1 METEE
6 HFNKLRNQILIFVL
20 VATAL
25 CIGLSGF
32 ILYQLIDIKGPLSL
46 ILCLSVI
53 VFFLIAA
60 SVTITW
66 LGNIRFKQLIE
77 CQCLQIENDKKRD
90 YDKTQAQMNQTY
102 RLAALKWERLHQVV
116 TEISEKTT
124 TKSVEEDGKKKEV
137 INTILNNKLIDSIN
151 QTTQNRNR

>member
-6 HFNKLRNQILIFVL
+6 HFNKLRNQILIFVS
-20 VATAL
+20 VVPTF
-25 CIGLSGF
+25 CIVLAGLILF
-32 ILYQLIDIKGPLSL
+32 ILFEADGQLTQ

-53 VFFLIAA
+53 VVFLIAA

-90 YDKTQAQMNQTY
+90 YDKVQSQLNHDY
-102 RLAALKWERLHQVV
+102 RMAALKLENLHQIVK
-116 TEISEKTT
+116 EISEKKETSE
-124 TKSVEEDGKKKEV
+124 TKKAKPKKE
-137 INTILNNKLIDSIN
+137 
-151 QTTQNRNR
+151 